1 MSARSPEDT
10 PEHLDES
17 IRLRV
22 ELAQS
27 SVVVVISVHEHED
40 DAALLD
46 LFNEWQIEA
55 LRVLAW
61 PQDPKVANL
70 NEHLATVNLGGADSG
85 LHVSDI
91 AVPVA
96 ADEHALWCEFA
107 DGSHLSIMPGPS
119 DSQVRLGDHPQGM

>member
-61 PQDPKVANL
+61 PQDPKVADL
-70 NEHLATVNLGGADSG
+70 NEHLATVNLSGPDSS
-85 LHVSDI
+85 LHVSEV
-91 AVPVA
+91 AVPIPAHQNTRGVEVA
-96 ADEHALWCEFA
+96 VGVH
-107 DGSHLSIMPGPS
+107 SSMMPGPC
-119 DSQVRLGDHPQGM
+119 DTQGLPGDHP